1 MSSSELDDPTLQEA
15 AETLQQQLVYNGEV
29 LDIALDSLKQYSP
42 GSQSLAY
49 LDSSVHL
56 AYVLLRMLESWG
68 KKKGSETYVR
78 QKVTKKRRRAN
89 GVYNGYSNV
98 ILIQ

>member
-1 MSSSELDDPTLQEA
+1 MSSSELDDQTLQEA

-68 KKKGSETYVR
+68 KKKGNETYVR
-78 QKVTKKRRRAN
+78 QKVTKQRRRAK
-89 GVYNGYSNV
+89 GVYSGYPNV